1 MLNDVAM
8 HDTLDTL
15 TRIFTERGDEAGAA
29 LIRRACAFAE
39 EAHREQ
45 KRLTG
50 EPYLIHPLATAIKL
64 AHMQLGAAVV
74 AAGLLHDTIEDTVL
88 PPQEVRDRM
97 EREFGKD
104 ITSIVERVTKLGKLQ
119 YRGMERYVENLRK
132 MFMAMATDARA
143 IFVKFADRVHN
154 LETLGVVPEAKRL
167 RIAREALDLY
177 APIAGRLGMGQIR
190 GELEDL
196 SFKYVHP
203 EEYAWVSSLVEGQ
216 LQTKQKYINEI
227 IKIVEKDLATARIP
241 VMNLSG
247 RAKHLYSL
255 YRKLQAHDR
264 DISRIYDVIALRIQ
278 VPTVGD
284 CYAALGVIH
293 GRWKPL
299 KGRIKDYIAQP
310 KPNGYQSLHTTI
322 FCEEGQIVEIQ
333 IRTPEMHQAAEF
345 GIAAHWQYTEA
356 GKLSKKPQT
365 KELAWMEEFAHIQQE
380 ITDHKKFLE
389 NLELY
394 KFDVFQN
401 RIFVF
406 TPTGDV
412 IDLPEAATPVDF
424 AYAIHTDIGDKCT
437 AARVNNEMVSL
448 DKPLKSGDMV
458 EIVIDKNR
466 KTPNQ
471 DWLKFVKTHSARDK
485 IRARAKNS
493 VADWIRKVVVERTEQ
508 KIRNKK

>member
-1 MLNDVAM
+1 MQ
-8 HDTLDTL
+8 DTIETL
-15 TRIFTERGDEAGAA
+15 TDILIERGDQAGAA
-29 LIRRACAFAE
+29 LVRRAYTFAE
-39 EAHREQ
+39 EAHGGQFRM
-45 KRLTG
+45 TG

-64 AHMQLGAAVV
+64 ARMQLGASVI
-74 AAGLLHDTIEDTVL
+74 AAGLLHDTIEDTAL

-97 EREFGKD
+97 AKEFGED
-104 ITSIVERVTKLGKLQ
+104 ITSIVERVTKLGKVQ

-132 MFMAMATDARA
+132 MFMAMATDVRA

-154 LETLGVVPEAKRL
+154 LETLDVIPEAKRL
-167 RIAREALDLY
+167 RIAHEALELY
-177 APIAGRLGMGQIR
+177 APIASRLGMGQIR

-196 SFKYVHP
+196 SFKYVYP
-203 EEYAWVSSLVEGQ
+203 EEYIWVSSLVEGQ
-216 LQTKQKYINEI
+216 MRTKQKYIEHI
-227 IKIVEKDLATARIP
+227 VKIVEKDLATAAIP
-241 VMNLSG
+241 TTNLSG

-255 YRKLQAHDR
+255 YKKLLAHDR
-264 DISRIYDVIALRIQ
+264 DINRIYDVFALRIQ
-278 VPTVGD
+278 VPTIGD

-293 GRWKPL
+293 GHWKPL

-322 FCEEGQIVEIQ
+322 FCEDGQIVEVQ
-333 IRTPEMHQAAEF
+333 IRTPEMHQEAEY

-356 GKLSKKPQT
+356 GKLSKKPHT
-365 KELAWMEEFAHIQQE
+365 KELAWMEEFANVQKE
-380 ITDHKKFLE
+380 ITDHKKFLN
-389 NLELY
+389 NLELL

-437 AARVNNEMVSL
+437 AARINNEMMRL

-466 KTPNQ
+466 KAPNQ

-485 IRARAKNS
+485 IRARAKYG

>member
-1 MLNDVAM
+1 MTAT
-8 HDTLDTL
+8 HTLATL
-15 TRIFTERGDEAGAA
+15 TDLLQKRGDRAGAD
-29 LIRRACAFAE
+29 LVRRAYAFAE
-39 EAHREQ
+39 EAHRGQ
-45 KRLTG
+45 VRLTG

-64 AHMQLGAAVV
+64 AEMQLGAAVI
-74 AAGLLHDTIEDTVL
+74 AAGLLHDTIEDTSL

-97 EREFGKD
+97 RKEFGED
-104 ITSIVERVTKLGKLQ
+104 ITSIVERVTKLGKVQ

-132 MFMAMATDARA
+132 MFMALATDVRA

-154 LETLGVVPEAKRL
+154 LETLHVVPEEKRL

-177 APIAGRLGMGQIR
+177 APIASRLGMGQIR

-196 SFKYVHP
+196 SFQYVYP
-203 EEYAWVSSLVEGQ
+203 EEYAWVSSLIAGE
-216 LQTKQKYINEI
+216 LQTKKKYIERI
-227 IKIVEKDLATARIP
+227 VKIVEKDLEKANIP
-241 VMNLSG
+241 VTDLAG

-255 YRKLQAHDR
+255 YKKLLAHDR
-264 DISRIYDVIALRIQ
+264 DITRIYDVFALRIQ
-278 VPTVGD
+278 VPTVSD

-356 GKLSKKPQT
+356 GKRSKKPHT
-365 KELAWMEEFAHIQQE
+365 KELAWMEEFANVQKE
-380 ITDHKKFLE
+380 ITDQKQFLD
-389 NLELY
+389 NLELL

-437 AARVNNEMVSL
+437 AARINNEMVSL

-458 EIVIDKNR
+458 EILIDKNR
-466 KTPNQ
+466 KAPNQ

-485 IRARAKNS
+485 IRARAKTS

-508 KIRNKK
+508 KKQKN